1 MNEALGSDLEKEAQK
16 FQQQQETQEASEQ
29 NEKQEKNEASEAA
42 AEYPFDGGVMVFGHG
57 WSNKNGQLSIE
68 AKMRATA
75 AYQLWKDGLS
85 PRIIF
90 TGGPPSEN
98 DKKQFGDDII
108 SNSEQMAK
116 FVQDKFKVPSENIV
130 TENQSFKTVDNVA
143 HALNSLEAKGLPMDD
158 FLTVSTGYHMDRISE
173 IMSKY
178 DLKSQPVSA
187 EEGLNQRAL
196 EHAEKMK
203 QRDIEKGLASQE
215 VEKRFLERRGKYD
228 RAIHRIYR
236 SNEQIQNEFEAEE
249 KWRKAMKMPG
259 YWLPLALAV
268 RGNKLKE
275 LVTEH
280 KTELD
285 DWLSRHPDIEL
296 SSEDLIEGNFDYK
309 KLVEEGREMPS

>member
-1 MNEALGSDLEKEAQK
+1 MNEQINPDLEKEAMK
-16 FQQQQETQEASEQ
+16 F
-29 NEKQEKNEASEAA
+29 QEKNEASEAA
-42 AEYPFDGGVMVFGHG
+42 AEYPFDGGIMVFGHG

-90 TGGPPSEN
+90 TGGSPSEN

-143 HALNSLEAKGLPMDD
+143 HALNNLEAKGLPMDD

-178 DLKSQPVSA
+178 GLKSQSVSA
-187 EEGLNQRAL
+187 EEGLNLRAL

-203 QRDIEKGLASQE
+203 QRDIQKGLTTQE
-215 VEKRFLERRGKYD
+215 VEKRFLERKGKYD

-236 SNEQIQNEFEAEE
+236 TNEIIQSEFKAEE
-249 KWRKAMKMPG
+249 KWRKAMEMPG

-268 RGNKLKE
+268 RGDKLKE

-309 KLVEEGREMPS
+309 QLVEKGREMPS